1 MIDIVSDIGLLPL
14 TAMLITV
21 FMGAILRAFTG
32 FGFALAALP
41 VLSHLFAPST
51 NVFLMA
57 VLTLSVSL
65 LTIRT
70 YWHHIAVSS
79 LTSMILLSAIGTA
92 AGLYILLLV
101 PVDVFRIAI
110 GITVMASCW
119 LLLRYKP
126 TVHSNHG
133 GIKSAVAG
141 FFSGVMNGAI
151 AIPGP
156 PVIIY
161 ALAVFPEPVKSRAF
175 LMVFFIFSA
184 LFVIGGVTYEGLV
197 RSQEL
202 MIYILALPAM
212 LLGDKAGFWLF
223 DRYGNAAYRKV
234 AIGAL
239 FAIGAISVIAAII

>member
-1 MIDIVSDIGLLPL
+1 MAHILSDIGVLSLII
-14 TAMLITV
+14 MLITV

-32 FGFALAALP
+32 FGFAIAALP
-41 VLSHLFAPST
+41 VLSHLFSPST

-57 VLTLSVSL
+57 ALTLTVSL

-70 YWHHIAVSS
+70 YWHHTVLSS
-79 LTSMILLSAIGTA
+79 LMVMILLSAIGTA
-92 AGLYILLLV
+92 TGLYILLLV
-101 PVDVFRIAI
+101 PVDIFRIAI
-110 GITVMASCW
+110 GITVMASCL

-126 TVHSNHG
+126 TKHRSHG
-133 GIKSAVAG
+133 GTKSAIAG
-141 FFSGVMNGAI
+141 FFSGLMNGAI

-184 LFVIGGVTYEGLV
+184 VFVIGGVAYEGLI
-197 RSQEL
+197 RDQEL
-202 MIYILALPAM
+202 TIYLLALPAM
-212 LLGDKAGFWLF
+212 VLGDKAGFWLF
-223 DRYGNAAYRKV
+223 DKYGNAAYRKV

-239 FAIGAISVIAAII
+239 FVIGAISLTATII